1 MTPPPSLTRRRLLA
15 TAAAALTLPLPAGAL
30 APAAAAPNHI
40 LDGWVLT
47 AHTDRLK
54 NFKPMRTGF
63 LKTLKDAWLE

>member
-30 APAAAAPNHI
+30 APAAAARIHI

-47 AHTDRLK
+47 SRDLAAL
-54 NFKPMRTGF
+54 GI
-63 LKTLKDAWLE
+63 DAG